1 MERDSAREKPQS
13 RNVTQVG
20 SGARV
25 KRMTCTY
32 CRSWNAED
40 EHRCTRCG
48 RLLHQASAA
57 SVAAAYP
64 LHLTSGSLATSSSAS
79 VMDEP
84 QPTKVAPPRI
94 IPFESIS
101 RRPLAPPTAV
111 PAPVAPL
118 VVPVQAPHRVPA
130 RRREAST
137 PNDRQTSLDFLVA
150 PPPGPRTL
158 KPSVEALIICD
169 APVATPQHR
178 AIAASLDTAVVIA
191 GFAIFLITFQLLG
204 GEVRVDRSTAPWFG
218 AAFLAVIA
226 FYGILWTLAGRDT
239 AGMRWSGLR
248 LIDFDGYAPDR
259 TARTLRLLGT
269 CVSLCAGGMG
279 LAWALFDE
287 EQLGWNDHMSKT
299 FPTLQESDSNFL
311 RRRRK

>member
-1 MERDSAREKPQS
+1 M
-13 RNVTQVG
+13 
-20 SGARV
+20 
-25 KRMTCTY
+25 
-32 CRSWNAED
+32 
-40 EHRCTRCG
+40 
-48 RLLHQASAA
+48 
-57 SVAAAYP
+57 
-64 LHLTSGSLATSSSAS
+64 TSGSLATSSPAS

-84 QPTKVAPPRI
+84 AIAAEAAPQPILQPATSAPQKI
-94 IPFESIS
+94 IPFETIS
-101 RRPLAPPTAV
+101 RRPIRITDLPP
-111 PAPVAPL
+111 PL
-118 VVPVQAPHRVPA
+118 VVPVGVPHRVPA
-130 RRREAST
+130 RRRAPSP
-137 PNDRQTSLDFLVA
+137 PNDQQGALDFLVA

-158 KPSVEALIICD
+158 KTSVEALIICD

-178 AIAASLDTAVVIA
+178 AIAASLDAAVVVA
-191 GFAIFLITFQLLG
+191 GFAMFLLTFQLLG
-204 GEVRVDRSTAPWFG
+204 GQVRIERGTAPWFG
-218 AAFLAVIA
+218 AAFVAVIF

-259 TARTLRLLGT
+259 TARGLRLVGT

-311 RRRRK
+311 RTRRK

>member
-1 MERDSAREKPQS
+1 
-13 RNVTQVG
+13 
-20 SGARV
+20 
-25 KRMTCTY
+25 
-32 CRSWNAED
+32 
-40 EHRCTRCG
+40 
-48 RLLHQASAA
+48 
-57 SVAAAYP
+57 
-64 LHLTSGSLATSSSAS
+64 
-79 VMDEP
+79 MDEANP
-84 QPTKVAPPRI
+84 DQVPAPRI

-111 PAPVAPL
+111 PAPSAPL
-118 VVPVQAPHRVPA
+118 VVPVQTPHPVPA
-130 RRREAST
+130 RRRVPPS
-137 PNDRQTSLDFLVA
+137 PNDRQTALDFLVA

-158 KPSVEALIICD
+158 KTSVEALIICD

-178 AIAASLDTAVVIA
+178 AIAAALDAGVVAA
-191 GFAIFLITFQLLG
+191 GFAIFLLTFQLLG
-204 GEVRVDRSTAPWFG
+204 GEVRIDRGTAPWF
-218 AAFLAVIA
+218 AAALLAVIA

-259 TARTLRLLGT
+259 TARGLRLVGT

-279 LAWALFDE
+279 LIWALFDE

-311 RRRRK
+311 RKRRK

>member
-1 MERDSAREKPQS
+1 
-13 RNVTQVG
+13 
-20 SGARV
+20 
-25 KRMTCTY
+25 
-32 CRSWNAED
+32 
-40 EHRCTRCG
+40 
-48 RLLHQASAA
+48 
-57 SVAAAYP
+57 
-64 LHLTSGSLATSSSAS
+64 
-79 VMDEP
+79 MDEP
-84 QPTKVAPPRI
+84 HLAQVPPPRI

-101 RRPLAPPTAV
+101 RRSLAPPSAV
-111 PAPVAPL
+111 SAPAAPL
-118 VVPVQAPHRVPA
+118 VVPVPAPRKVVA
-130 RRREAST
+130 RRRVASP
-137 PNDRQTSLDFLVA
+137 PNDRQTELDFLVA

-158 KPSVEALIICD
+158 KTTVEALIICD

-178 AIAASLDTAVVIA
+178 AIAASLDAAVVAA
-191 GFAIFLITFQLLG
+191 GFAIFLLTFQLLG
-204 GEVRVDRSTAPWFG
+204 GEVRIDRGTAPWFG

-259 TARTLRLLGT
+259 TARGLRLAGT
-269 CVSLCAGGMG
+269 CVSLCAGGIG

-311 RRRRK
+311 RKRRK

>member
-1 MERDSAREKPQS
+1 M
-13 RNVTQVG
+13 N
-20 SGARV
+20 
-25 KRMTCTY
+25 CTY

-48 RLLHQASAA
+48 RLLRRASAA
-57 SVAAAYP
+57 GAVAAAYP
-64 LHLTSGSLATSSSAS
+64 LHLTSGSLATSSPAS
-79 VMDEP
+79 VMDEREP
-84 QPTKVAPPRI
+84 AKVPPPRI

-101 RRPLAPPTAV
+101 RRPLAQPTAI

-118 VVPVQAPHRVPA
+118 VVAVPAPQRAPA
-130 RRREAST
+130 RRRVASE
-137 PNDRQTSLDFLVA
+137 PNDRQTALDFLVA
-150 PPPGPRTL
+150 PLPGPRTL
-158 KPSVEALIICD
+158 KTSVEALIICD
-169 APVATPQHR
+169 APVATPRHR
-178 AIAASLDTAVVIA
+178 AIAASLDTAVVAA
-191 GFAIFLITFQLLG
+191 GFVIFLLTFQLLG
-204 GEVRVDRSTAPWFG
+204 GEIRIDRGTAPWFG
-218 AAFLAVIA
+218 AAFLAVIV

-259 TARTLRLLGT
+259 TARTLRLVGT

-299 FPTLQESDSNFL
+299 FPTLQESNSNFL
-311 RRRRK
+311 RKRRK

>member
-1 MERDSAREKPQS
+1 
-13 RNVTQVG
+13 
-20 SGARV
+20 
-25 KRMTCTY
+25 
-32 CRSWNAED
+32 
-40 EHRCTRCG
+40 
-48 RLLHQASAA
+48 
-57 SVAAAYP
+57 
-64 LHLTSGSLATSSSAS
+64 
-79 VMDEP
+79 MDEP
-84 QPTKVAPPRI
+84 EPAQVPPPRV

-101 RRPLAPPTAV
+101 RRPLAPPTSV
-111 PAPVAPL
+111 PAPTAPL
-118 VVPVQAPHRVPA
+118 LVQVPA
-130 RRREAST
+130 PSKAPPRRRT
-137 PNDRQTSLDFLVA
+137 PSDPNRQSELDFLLA

-158 KPSVEALIICD
+158 KTSVEALIICD

-178 AIAASLDTAVVIA
+178 AIAAALDAAVVVA
-191 GFAIFLITFQLLG
+191 GFAIFLLTFQLLG
-204 GEVRVDRSTAPWFG
+204 GDLHIDRSTAPWFA
-218 AAFLAVIA
+218 AAFLTVIV

-259 TARTLRLLGT
+259 TARTLRLVGT

-311 RRRRK
+311 RKRRK